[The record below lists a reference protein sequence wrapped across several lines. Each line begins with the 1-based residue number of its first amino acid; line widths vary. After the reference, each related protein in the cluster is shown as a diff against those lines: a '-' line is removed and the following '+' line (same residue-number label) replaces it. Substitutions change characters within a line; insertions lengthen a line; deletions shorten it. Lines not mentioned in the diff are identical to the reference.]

1 MTPKQKAIELL
12 GNFDNINLIATRNT
26 KGNLVSPYKSKYLEN
41 ECCVHNSKKG
51 ALICVDEIL
60 ESHYKVLVGVMP
72 KVSDYWQEV
81 KQEINKL

>member
-12 GNFDNINLIATRNT
+12 GNFNNINLIATRNT
-26 KGNLVSPYKSKYLEN
+26 KGNLVSPYKSRYLEN

-60 ESHYKVLVGVMP
+60 KSHYKVLIGVMP
-72 KVSDYWQEV
+72 KTYDYWEEV

>member
-1 MTPKQKAIELL
+1 MTPKEKAIELI

-26 KGNLVSPYKSKYLEN
+26 KGNLVSPYKSRYLEN

-51 ALICVDEIL
+51 ALICVDEFIDAL
-60 ESHYKVLVGVMP
+60 SFNSSPTAEGLTEFYEK
-72 KVSDYWQEV
+72 V